1 MFSFSLD
8 RIKEIPDEL
17 KVIDTV
23 IPPQFSDL
31 REYDHSGNKFLIAE
45 SNGIPE
51 YALVKDENIL
61 KKNDQTFFFFDVEEL
76 SIAEPQNLQNK
87 ENTSGS
93 GNGKENLHKSSS
105 NLNLNLNYDLASI
118 FERTIQN
125 VYNYLKNIN
134 IKQALRISS
143 SDEGFDKL
151 ALEEMSNRQIKFMS
165 NNSLGKLVA
174 VVNKYNKLMIIDLEN
189 KCKKKRF

>member
-51 YALVKDENIL
+51 YVLVKDENIL

-76 SIAEPQNLQNK
+76 SIAEPQNLQK
-87 ENTSGS
+87 EKIENTSGS
-93 GNGKENLHKSSS
+93 EKENLHKSSS
-105 NLNLNLNYDLASI
+105 NFNYDIVSI

-125 VYNYLKNIN
+125 VYNYLKNLN

>member
-51 YALVKDENIL
+51 YVLVKDENIL

-76 SIAEPQNLQNK
+76 SIAEPQNLQK
-87 ENTSGS
+87 EKIENTSGS
-93 GNGKENLHKSSS
+93 EKENLHKSSS
-105 NLNLNLNYDLASI
+105 NFNYDIVSI

-125 VYNYLKNIN
+125 VYNYLKNLN

-189 KCKKKRF
+189 KCKKIFF